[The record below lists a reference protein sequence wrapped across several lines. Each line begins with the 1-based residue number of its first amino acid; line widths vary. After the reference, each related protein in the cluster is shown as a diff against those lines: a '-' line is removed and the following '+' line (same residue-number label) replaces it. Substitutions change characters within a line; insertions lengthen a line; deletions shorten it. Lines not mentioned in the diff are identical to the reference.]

1 MTGIMTGKTNSQVE
15 NDRARVVGWTSA
27 SAAKLKTAVKVF
39 GSQGAVAA
47 LAGIGRQSL
56 VEILAGR
63 STPTYGT
70 LRSLCSALQI
80 SVSEVLDDSVAVSLT
95 EGLRPVPQL
104 NQRVDVVSVPA
115 LNITASAGDGS
126 LAVGEHL
133 RPGPFHFA
141 SDWLR
146 NSFGSIA
153 ALKLVQVKGDS
164 QEPDLHGG
172 DWVMIDDSRT
182 AIENGLAV
190 VRLDDCLMI
199 KWLQREGHLLRLI
212 SRNPQYLPTELD
224 LRRDEARLQVIGK
237 AVFVFKAV

>member
-1 MTGIMTGKTNSQVE
+1 M
-15 NDRARVVGWTSA
+15 
-27 SAAKLKTAVKVF
+27 
-39 GSQGAVAA
+39 
-47 LAGIGRQSL
+47 
-56 VEILAGR
+56 
-63 STPTYGT
+63 
-70 LRSLCSALQI
+70 
-80 SVSEVLDDSVAVSLT
+80 
-95 EGLRPVPQL
+95 
-104 NQRVDVVSVPA
+104 
-115 LNITASAGDGS
+115 
-126 LAVGEHL
+126 GEHL

-182 AIENGLAV
+182 AIQNGLAV

-224 LRRDEARLQVIGK
+224 LRRDEARLQVIGR

>member
-1 MTGIMTGKTNSQVE
+1 MSKITSSQRRIGALASRGWSAESGARLKRAIADGNWRQEDMAKVADVSRSTLALILSGKSTPRESTLTRICEVLNIQI
-15 NDRARVVGWTSA
+15 DALLDADQGGA
-27 SAAKLKTAVKVF
+27 SAAEV
-39 GSQGAVAA
+39 VA
-47 LAGIGRQSL
+47 
-56 VEILAGR
+56 
-63 STPTYGT
+63 
-70 LRSLCSALQI
+70 
-80 SVSEVLDDSVAVSLT
+80 
-95 EGLRPVPQL
+95 
-104 NQRVDVVSVPA
+104 VPA

-224 LRRDEARLQVIGK
+224 LRRDEARLQVIGR
-237 AVFVFKAV
+237 AVFVLKAV